1 MGQPAAALRVR
12 RAAGRH
18 CRDQRHVGAAD
29 AEPVSCLGQIHDH
42 RHGQARR
49 GRGMINEKT
58 ITDFIYR
65 EAELLDTMQW
75 QAWLD
80 LFHPDGRYWMPLE
93 WQQQDPVLQPSLMY
107 DDLLLLKVRAER
119 LSGERTFSQKP
130 KSRCHHLLQAPQII
144 ACDAAAGVF
153 KARTSYIYTET
164 RGDMLERY
172 SGWASHDF
180 VQVGDVLKIRLKRVD
195 LVNFDAPFGN
205 IQLFM

>member
-1 MGQPAAALRVR
+1 
-12 RAAGRH
+12 
-18 CRDQRHVGAAD
+18 
-29 AEPVSCLGQIHDH
+29 
-42 RHGQARR
+42 
-49 GRGMINEKT
+49 MIDEKA
-58 ITDFIYR
+58 ITNFIYR

-75 QAWLD
+75 QSWLD

-107 DDLLLLKVRAER
+107 EDLLPLKVRVER
-119 LSGERTFSQKP
+119 LAGERTFSQKP

-144 ACDAAAGVF
+144 AWDDVAGMF

-164 RGDMLERY
+164 RGDTLERY
-172 SGWASHDF
+172 SGWASHDL
-180 VQVGDVLKIRLKRVD
+180 VRVGDALKIKLKRVD